1 MTILTWAKT
10 ALYVSLAVLFGFL
23 SLLSWTVAHQVQTL
37 GPQASAV
44 LTRAGYSLQNL
55 NTTLDL
61 VNQPCG
67 GGHPCGLLA
76 NLNKTTTK
84 VGDAIVTTQL
94 QERAVSPHVLAAMDT
109 FNTASQKLGRSAD
122 SLSGTAEATTAM
134 MGESQ
139 RTIAA
144 AQPLL
149 SALASSGEDLD
160 SLLKRKAVTDTLD
173 NLDKMSASGSAI
185 LDDGRKV
192 TDRVTAD
199 YLSPKPW
206 WKKVYRFAGDTYDY
220 GALFARHVP

>member
-10 ALYVSLAVLFGFL
+10 ALYVSLAALFGFL
-23 SLLSWTVAHQVQTL
+23 SYLSWTVAGQVRTL
-37 GPQASAV
+37 GQQTSVV
-44 LTRAGYSLQNL
+44 LTQAGTSFQSL
-55 NTTLDL
+55 NTTLIL

-67 GGHPCGLLA
+67 GGHPCGLLSE
-76 NLNKTTTK
+76 LNKSVTK

-94 QERAVSPHVLAAMDT
+94 QERATAPHVIAAMDT

-144 AQPLL
+144 TQPLL
-149 SALASSGEDLD
+149 SAFASSGEDLD
-160 SLLKRKAVTDTLD
+160 SLLKRKSVTDTLD